1 MCSVAVEYQKG
12 EEPHL
17 LKMGKHAAATGV
29 KSRMAMSP
37 DGEVFA
43 IATGSDLSL
52 YVVGSGRLQGTIPDI
67 YAGSCVPL
75 CHLMLSNS
83 DV

>member
-1 MCSVAVEYQKG
+1 MLLAVEYQKG

-17 LKMGKHAAATGV
+17 LKQGKHVAAPGL

-43 IATGSDLSL
+43 VASGSDLSL
-52 YVVGSGRLQGTIPDI
+52 YVVNSGKLQATIK
-67 YAGSCVPL
+67 
-75 CHLMLSNS
+75 
-83 DV
+83 DVYSGWF